1 MEGRVA
7 AANNEVS
14 EPKPQSGMNDH
25 CKVPAT
31 ELHFRKF
38 RVRYELYRSLQGY
51 VLMEGEIMKFLLLLL
66 FLLLTTASYAQTSS
80 LGDEKSPVVVVS
92 AKWLRDRQSVDKVV
106 QSASAPAAAL
116 TSADKNYERQ
126 KRSNALPGD
135 RDPLLDNVDS

>member
-1 MEGRVA
+1 
-7 AANNEVS
+7 
-14 EPKPQSGMNDH
+14 
-25 CKVPAT
+25 
-31 ELHFRKF
+31 
-38 RVRYELYRSLQGY
+38 
-51 VLMEGEIMKFLLLLL
+51 MEGEIMKFLLLLL